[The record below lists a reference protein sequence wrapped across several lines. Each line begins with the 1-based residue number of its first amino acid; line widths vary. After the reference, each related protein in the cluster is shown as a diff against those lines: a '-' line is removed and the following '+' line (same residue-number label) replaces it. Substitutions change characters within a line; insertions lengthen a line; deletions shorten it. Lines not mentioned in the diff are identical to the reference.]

1 MKQKTNRREDLYKR
15 ITDNIDISHIGFCL
29 DNLPS
34 ACWVWKG
41 ADSGKGTG
49 AGRGY
54 GRISINGQNVGVHRV
69 MFTHVYGFI
78 PYNKHIDHLCNNR
91 MCCNP
96 DHLELVTPKEN
107 HKRRVMRSRGYSQ

>member
-1 MKQKTNRREDLYKR
+1 MTQKITRRIDLYTR
-15 ITDNIDISHIGFCL
+15 ITKNVKHEHRGFL
-29 DNLPS
+29 LNKTPS
-34 ACWVWKG
+34 ECWIWQG

-78 PYNKHIDHLCNNR
+78 PYNKHVDHLCNNR

-107 HKRRVMRSRGYSQ
+107 QKRRSARMKGYK